1 MSSWELKHICLRL
14 TESYAAYSFFCCVYD
29 ELEIMDYN
37 LSIYHI
43 SKTTMKQTFFK
54 ISF

>member
-14 TESYAAYSFFCCVYD
+14 TESYAAYSFFCCVHD

-37 LSIYHI
+37 LKYLPYLKNYHE
-43 SKTTMKQTFFK
+43 TNFF
-54 ISF
+54 